1 MNLCNGNGNVSEM
14 TATISYQNAST
25 GSWSWNSNN
34 GSLYFGKSYLPRN
47 NEYCIVKGGSFKTEE
62 AIKSVRTVNAG
73 VLTTARSSDIGVRL
87 VCNHKRH
94 RQ

>member
-1 MNLCNGNGNVSEM
+1 M

-73 VLTTARSSDIGVRL
+73 VLTTAKSSDIGVRF